1 MDTSKIIGVIDYG
14 SGNLRSVLKSLE
26 AAGAAPSLVTVPEQ
40 LDAVDAVVV
49 PGQGS
54 FGDCSRNLAASGLW
68 DPIAEWIRADRP
80 YLGICLGYQLLFDSS
95 EESPGTKGL
104 GIFAGHVGRFT
115 DESLK
120 IPHMGWNTLVDPR
133 GPLYDDMAAAPSFY
147 FVHSYYPMPDDAS
160 LVSASCEYGG
170 LFAASISRGAVHAT
184 QFHPEKSQAA
194 GQALLRNFLKTL

>member
-1 MDTSKIIGVIDYG
+1 MDTSKKIGVIDYG

-26 AAGAAPSLVTVPEQ
+26 AAGAAPSLVTTPAQ

-115 DESLK
+115 DGSLK
-120 IPHMGWNTLVDPR
+120 IPHMGWNTLVTPH
-133 GPLYDDMAAAPSFY
+133 GPLYAGMPDAPSFY

-194 GQALLRNFLKTL
+194 GQALLRNFLQTL